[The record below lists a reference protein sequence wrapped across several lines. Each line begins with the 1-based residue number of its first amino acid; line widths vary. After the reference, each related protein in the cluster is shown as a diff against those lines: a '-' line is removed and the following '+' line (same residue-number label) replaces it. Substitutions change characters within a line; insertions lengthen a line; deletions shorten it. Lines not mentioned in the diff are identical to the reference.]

1 MTAGHDD
8 TRGTGATEGH
18 EYRNG
23 LAGHHPE
30 RGTGAGERPAHEE
43 RDSGTGPA
51 PEHEGPGGTEAR
63 PEGEGPGAG
72 AVERSQREGPGGEAE
87 ARPEGEELGGEAVER
102 PEGEGPGGE
111 AEARPEREELDG
123 EAVERPEGE
132 EPGGGAVERP
142 GDGGP
147 GGGAGA
153 RSEFEEPGGG
163 AEGRSEFEGPG
174 GGVDA
179 LMVAITGESPP
190 ERVRRD
196 PAFRAEH
203 QAAEA
208 DLALLRDRLAWLAE
222 ALTGEAGEDAA
233 AGGARPAVARPHRPR
248 DRTRPAGPS
257 RRRPARRTARVAL
270 GVLVGAAAFC
280 LALGLGR
287 LAASGGGVAQDDGA
301 ASAKSGTS
309 AADGGRPA
317 DPAREL
323 ACSQLVVEG
332 TVTRV
337 ERKAESSSSRVT
349 LSVSRSY
356 RPAHGPADV
365 AVLLDADARPAPR
378 AGQHVLVRVARGERS
393 AALWAVGDDRVA
405 AARAWITDALP
416 GSRDLACPAEDGA
429 S

>member
-1 MTAGHDD
+1 
-8 TRGTGATEGH
+8 
-18 EYRNG
+18 
-23 LAGHHPE
+23 
-30 RGTGAGERPAHEE
+30 
-43 RDSGTGPA
+43 
-51 PEHEGPGGTEAR
+51 
-63 PEGEGPGAG
+63 
-72 AVERSQREGPGGEAE
+72 
-87 ARPEGEELGGEAVER
+87 
-102 PEGEGPGGE
+102 
-111 AEARPEREELDG
+111 
-123 EAVERPEGE
+123 
-132 EPGGGAVERP
+132 
-142 GDGGP
+142 
-147 GGGAGA
+147 
-153 RSEFEEPGGG
+153 
-163 AEGRSEFEGPG
+163 
-174 GGVDA
+174 
-179 LMVAITGESPP
+179 MVAITGESPP

-196 PAFRAEH
+196 PGFRAEH

-222 ALTGEAGEDAA
+222 ALTGEAGEDAVA
-233 AGGARPAVARPHRPR
+233 GGTARPAGGARPSGARPHRPR
-248 DRTRPAGPS
+248 DRTRPAGPP
-257 RRRPARRTARVAL
+257 RRRPARVAL
-270 GVLVGAAAFC
+270 GVLVGAAVFC

-287 LAASGGGVAQDDGA
+287 LATSGGGVAADDGA

-309 AADGGRPA
+309 AAAGGRPA

-323 ACSQLVVEG
+323 ACSRLVVEG

-337 ERKAESSSSRVT
+337 ERQAESSSSRVT

-416 GSRDLACPAEDGA
+416 GSRDLACPAEDDA